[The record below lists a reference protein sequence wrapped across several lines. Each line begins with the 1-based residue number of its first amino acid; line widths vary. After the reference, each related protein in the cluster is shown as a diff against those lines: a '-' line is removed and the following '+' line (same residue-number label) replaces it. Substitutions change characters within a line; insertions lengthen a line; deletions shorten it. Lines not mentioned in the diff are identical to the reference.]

1 MDGLTLRE
9 HIRVLLVAR
18 LGWSKPL
25 KSRAVFRCRHFNAQL
40 EVVAVGLGHSNGE
53 RTAVGLYS
61 GGGQIVF
68 EFARA
73 SFDAGDLEIAR
84 SSISHGCKPQYSA

>member
-9 HIRVLLVAR
+9 HIGMLLVAR

-25 KSRAVFRCRHFNAQL
+25 KSCAVFRCRHVNAQL
-40 EVVAVGLGHSNGE
+40 EVVAVSLWHSNGE

-61 GGGQIVF
+61 GGRQIIF
-68 EFARA
+68 EFTRA
-73 SFDAGDLEIAR
+73 SLDAGDLEIAR
-84 SSISHGCKPQYSA
+84 NAISHGFKAQYST